1 MSRARVLPAAAGALA
16 LAWDSGPGRLLLL
29 AAGQI
34 GAAVVPVA
42 TAWLTK
48 TTIDRLAGPGAA
60 ELGPIVAGLV
70 ACGVLAAILPQV
82 NSFLGKECERSVG
95 VRALD
100 RLYAAVERLRGLA
113 RFEDPAY
120 LDRIQLAQQS
130 SSAPG
135 SVVTGILSIG
145 AAIIAIGG
153 FLASLLLISPVMA
166 LVVVLA
172 GVPALIAQVALS
184 RQMAETIWRIG
195 PTQRR
200 EMFFGELLS
209 SVDAAKEIR
218 LYGTGPYLRGRM
230 LADRRAADTARR
242 RVDVRGVRLQSWL
255 GALSASVAGAGL
267 LWSVSAARD
276 GRLSIGDIAMF
287 IASVAGVQAALAGLT
302 TTFALNHQQLLI
314 FQHYLDVVRD
324 EPDMPDD
331 GDQPVTPLRHG
342 IELRDVWFRYSG
354 EHPWVLRGVNLVIPA
369 GQAVALV
376 GQNGAGKS
384 TLVKLLCRFYDP
396 TRGQILWDGVDIR
409 RMPVTELRRRLGAVF
424 QDFVHYEMSAAD
436 NIGLGDVGAIDDR
449 RAVIAAAER
458 AGVHELVGDLPS
470 GYDTP
475 LTRAFPGG
483 FDDGDPALG
492 VPLSG
497 GQWQRV
503 ALARAL
509 MRDRPELL
517 ILDEPSAGLDAE
529 AEDELHRRL
538 RQHRYGRTS
547 LLISHRFN
555 AIRDADTIAVLVD
568 GRITDTGD
576 HDELMAAG
584 GLYARLFSTQADG
597 YRDQPSVSAAVP
609 DL

>member
-1 MSRARVLPAAAGALA
+1 MSRARVLPAAAGALG
-16 LAWDSGPGRLLLL
+16 LAWGSGPGRLALLVV
-29 AAGQI
+29 GQI

-42 TAWLTK
+42 TAWLTRA
-48 TTIDRLAGPGAA
+48 TIDRLAGSGAVGLA
-60 ELGPIVAGLV
+60 PLVAGLV
-70 ACGVLAAILPQV
+70 ACGLLTAVLPQV
-82 NSFLGKECERSVG
+82 NAFLGSDCERFVG
-95 VRALD
+95 AEALD

-135 SVVTGILSIG
+135 SVVTGMLSIG
-145 AAIIAIGG
+145 ASILAICG
-153 FLASLLLISPVMA
+153 FLASLLVISPVMA
-166 LVVVLA
+166 LIVVLA
-172 GVPALIAQVALS
+172 GVPALIAQVSLS
-184 RQMAETIWRIG
+184 RRMAATIWQIG

-200 EMFFGELLS
+200 EMFFGGLLS
-209 SVDAAKEIR
+209 NVDAAKEIR

-230 LADRRAADTARR
+230 MADRRTADSARR
-242 RVDVRGVRLQSWL
+242 RVEQRSVYVQAGL
-255 GALSASVAGAGL
+255 GLLASSVAGAGL

-276 GRLSIGDIAMF
+276 GRLSVGDIAMF
-287 IASVAGVQAALAGLT
+287 IAAVAGVQAALGALT
-302 TTFALNHQQLLI
+302 TTFALNHQQLLV
-314 FQHYLDVVRD
+314 FRHYLDVVHG
-324 EPDMPDD
+324 EPDLPEGGEQPPDR
-331 GDQPVTPLRHG
+331 LREG
-342 IELRDVWFRYSG
+342 IELRDVWFRYSE
-354 EHPWVLRGVNLVIPA
+354 EHPWVLRGVDLVIPA

-409 RMPVTELRRRLGAVF
+409 QLPVTDLRRRLGAVF

-436 NIGLGDVGAIDDR
+436 NIGLGDVDAIDDR
-449 RAVIAAAER
+449 QAVVDAAAR
-458 AGVHELVGDLPS
+458 AGVHELVSELPS

-483 FDDGDPALG
+483 FGDEDPASG

-509 MRDRPELL
+509 MRAEPDLL

-529 AEDELHRRL
+529 AEYELHHRL
-538 RQHRYGRTS
+538 HQHRTGRTS
-547 LLISHRFN
+547 LLISHRFS
-555 AIRDADTIAVLVD
+555 AIRDADTIAVLED
-568 GRITDTGD
+568 GRISDVGT

-584 GLYARLFSTQADG
+584 GIYARLFTTQADG
-597 YRDQPSVSAAVP
+597 YRDRPPVSAVVP